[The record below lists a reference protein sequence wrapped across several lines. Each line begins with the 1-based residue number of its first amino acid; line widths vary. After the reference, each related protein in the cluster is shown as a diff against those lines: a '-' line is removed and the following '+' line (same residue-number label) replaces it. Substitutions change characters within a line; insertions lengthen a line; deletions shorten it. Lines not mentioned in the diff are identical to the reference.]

1 MERTFYGFDPG
12 TASCIVC
19 LEIDTRKAD
28 WGPCLD
34 SCLKKKPSPKFLQI
48 LTFLKEVTKDLTE
61 TRLD

>member
-34 SCLKKKPSPKFLQI
+34 NCLKENKSEI
-48 LTFLKEVTKDLTE
+48 LTDLDNFKKVTKDLTE
-61 TRLD
+61 ARLD